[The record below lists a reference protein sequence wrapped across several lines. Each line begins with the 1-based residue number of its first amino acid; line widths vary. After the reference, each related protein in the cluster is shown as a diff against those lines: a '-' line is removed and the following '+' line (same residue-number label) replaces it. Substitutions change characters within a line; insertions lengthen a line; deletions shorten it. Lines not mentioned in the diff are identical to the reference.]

1 MAEGLVPVQ
10 IFGQRY
16 PIRSALD
23 PQYVQELAGYV
34 DERMRAAAEQS
45 PAGDSLRLAVLA
57 ALNIADEAF
66 RILDAED
73 GRPATLAA
81 RLAAIERLIDE
92 ALAEGST
99 APSASTSEISL
110 FSSKAIVSWLAASV

>member
-10 IFGQRY
+10 ILGQRY

-23 PQYVQELAGYV
+23 PHYVQELAAYV
-34 DERMRAAAEQS
+34 DERMRAAADQS

-66 RILDAED
+66 RVLDAED
-73 GRPATLAA
+73 GRPATLAD
-81 RLAAIERLIDE
+81 RLAQIERLIDE
-92 ALAEGST
+92 ALTPE
-99 APSASTSEISL
+99 
-110 FSSKAIVSWLAASV
+110 AASLDPPPASF

>member
-23 PQYVQELAGYV
+23 PQYVQELASYV
-34 DERMRAAAEQS
+34 DERMRAAADQS

-66 RILDAED
+66 RVLDAED
-73 GRPATLAA
+73 GRPASLSA

-92 ALAEGST
+92 AIADGSGSLD
-99 APSASTSEISL
+99 PPQST
-110 FSSKAIVSWLAASV
+110 F

>member
-1 MAEGLVPVQ
+1 MADGLVPVQ

-23 PQYVQELAGYV
+23 PQYVQELASYV
-34 DERMRAAAEQS
+34 DERMRAAADQS

-73 GRPATLAA
+73 GRPATLSA
-81 RLAAIERLIDE
+81 RLAGIERLIDE
-92 ALAEGST
+92 ALADGPGPLDPPQPT
-99 APSASTSEISL
+99 
-110 FSSKAIVSWLAASV
+110 F

>member
-10 IFGQRY
+10 ILGQRY

-23 PQYVQELAGYV
+23 PQYVQELASYV
-34 DERMRAAAEQS
+34 DERMRAAADQS

-66 RILDAED
+66 RVLDAED
-73 GRPATLAA
+73 GRPAYLSA

-92 ALAEGST
+92 ALAGGPGSLDPPG
-99 APSASTSEISL
+99 PS
-110 FSSKAIVSWLAASV
+110 F

>member
-1 MAEGLVPVQ
+1 
-10 IFGQRY
+10 
-16 PIRSALD
+16 
-23 PQYVQELAGYV
+23 
-34 DERMRAAAEQS
+34 MRAAADQS

-73 GRPATLAA
+73 GRPASLSS

-92 ALAEGST
+92 ALEPRRRVRLTHLGPRSKIAPRTITGSLLC
-99 APSASTSEISL
+99 A
-110 FSSKAIVSWLAASV
+110 

>member
-23 PQYVQELAGYV
+23 PQYVQELANYV
-34 DERMRAAAEQS
+34 DERMRAAADQS

-73 GRPATLAA
+73 GTARDRSPPAWPP
-81 RLAAIERLIDE
+81 IERLLDE
-92 ALAEGST
+92 ALAGSAA
-99 APSASTSEISL
+99 APL
-110 FSSKAIVSWLAASV
+110 DPPPPPF

>member
-23 PQYVQELAGYV
+23 PQYVQELANYV
-34 DERMRAAAEQS
+34 DERMRAAADQS

-73 GRPATLAA
+73 GKPANVSA

-92 ALAEGST
+92 TLAVVPGQLDPPP
-99 APSASTSEISL
+99 PS
-110 FSSKAIVSWLAASV
+110 F

>member
-1 MAEGLVPVQ
+1 MADGLVPVQ

-23 PQYVQELAGYV
+23 PQYVQELASYV
-34 DERMRAAAEQS
+34 DERMKAAADQS
-45 PAGDSLRLAVLA
+45 PAGDSLKLAVLA

-73 GRPATLAA
+73 GQPAILST

-92 ALAEGST
+92 ALAADV
-99 APSASTSEISL
+99 APLDPPPPS
-110 FSSKAIVSWLAASV
+110 F

>member
-23 PQYVQELAGYV
+23 PHYVQELAAYV
-34 DERMRAAAEQS
+34 DERMRAAADQS

-66 RILDAED
+66 RVLDAED
-73 GRPATLAA
+73 GRPATLSD
-81 RLAAIERLIDE
+81 RLAQIEGLIDE
-92 ALAEGST
+92 ALAPEAGPLDPPP
-99 APSASTSEISL
+99 PS
-110 FSSKAIVSWLAASV
+110 F